1 MREIHHREVII
12 SEEQR
17 KLLEEN
23 ERKNR
28 RYLDIKPEGIDGK
41 IITKEECM
49 TFWDTV
55 FKG

>member
-17 KLLEEN
+17 KMLEEN

-49 TFWDTV
+49 TFWDTM